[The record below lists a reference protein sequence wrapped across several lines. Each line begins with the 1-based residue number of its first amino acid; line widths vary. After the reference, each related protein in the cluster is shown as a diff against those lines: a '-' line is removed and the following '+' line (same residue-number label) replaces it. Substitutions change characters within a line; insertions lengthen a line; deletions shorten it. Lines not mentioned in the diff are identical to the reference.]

1 LSLHFRPPRRAP
13 CTAKQTRAAR
23 TALVPARGI
32 PPGPRQGRPAPG
44 PPANRSFRYRRMRKH
59 QVIQLRV
66 SPDDKAMIEEKA
78 AGCNLSVSA
87 YLRKLALEHE
97 LQSTFD
103 EAAVRQLQRIGRNL
117 NQAVKLMHRGDFS
130 GEIQENLR
138 RCLKAF
144 HIAMGGEA

>member
-1 LSLHFRPPRRAP
+1 
-13 CTAKQTRAAR
+13 
-23 TALVPARGI
+23 
-32 PPGPRQGRPAPG
+32 
-44 PPANRSFRYRRMRKH
+44 MRKH
-59 QVIQLRV
+59 KVIQLRV